1 LINHIGITG
10 GSVPKGNGR
19 RHLGK
24 GEGPFLN
31 TKNAFVVPVPFFLHT
46 GTRLFNFLLKLFL
59 QVDDRFCYGPSL
71 AETKEIDES

>member
-1 LINHIGITG
+1 MDQSLKEMAEDILEKEK
-10 GSVPKGNGR
+10 V
-19 RHLGK
+19 LL
-24 GEGPFLN
+24 LN

-46 GTRLFNFLLKLFL
+46 GTRRFNFLLNFFL

>member
-1 LINHIGITG
+1 MDESLKEMAEDILEMEK
-10 GSVPKGNGR
+10 V
-19 RHLGK
+19 LL
-24 GEGPFLN
+24 LN
-31 TKNAFVVPVPFFLHT
+31 TKNAFVVPFFLHNVT